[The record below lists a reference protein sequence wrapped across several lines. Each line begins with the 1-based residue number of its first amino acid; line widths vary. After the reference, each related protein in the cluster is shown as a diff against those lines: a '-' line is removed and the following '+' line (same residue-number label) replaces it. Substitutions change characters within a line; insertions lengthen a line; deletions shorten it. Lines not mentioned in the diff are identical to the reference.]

1 MKNFRISLKL
11 LKAQTLNYF
20 TDPTNIVLNFV
31 ITSVTMLSW
40 IAFKPVGSDGFSS
53 DPFVLASAIAISQIR
68 NSQHTFTTMLV
79 DWRDK
84 SFFKAMAQTPVSK
97 RMVYSCMFIF
107 NWLINLLMFVFL
119 FSLAM
124 FFANQRNA
132 LAKIDL
138 IPLIIGFILN
148 VVLSNLMALVIVQIF
163 KNRDIATIFALIS
176 YFGPMYLLGLGIP
189 WNVAGQIKMLNI
201 ITYLFPHRYPLNLI
215 QASWS
220 GFSANMEFPNV
231 DPNSWL
237 GIHGFGYNGQG
248 WWLPAIISLAW
259 IFGFLVLFILLINR
273 NYPMRS
279 KTKKYQKLSSY
290 NLHKD
295 SIDKIKH
302 SNTLEELNQHIQL
315 IKIDHQQYK
324 KQSKSI
330 KKLKVKKSKESQK
343 NEAV

>member
-1 MKNFRISLKL
+1 MSKKNFQISWKL

-68 NSQHTFTTMLV
+68 NSQHTFTTILV

-84 SFFKAMAQTPVSK
+84 KFFKTLSQTPLSK
-97 RMVYSCMFIF
+97 KMLYSSMFIF
-107 NWLINLLMFVFL
+107 NWFINFLMFLFL

-124 FFANQRNA
+124 LFAKQRNV
-132 LAKIDL
+132 LARIDL
-138 IPLIIGFILN
+138 VPLIIGFILN
-148 VVLSNLMALVIVQIF
+148 VILSNLMALVIVQIF

-189 WNVAGQIKMLNI
+189 WNIAGQIKVLNI
-201 ITYLFPHRYPLNLI
+201 ITYLFPHRYTINLI

-220 GFSANMEFPNV
+220 GLSANMEFPNV

-237 GIHGFGYNGQG
+237 GTHGFGYNGHG
-248 WWLPAIISLAW
+248 WWLPALISAVW
-259 IFGFLVLFILLINR
+259 VIGFLGAFIFLLNK
-273 NYPMRS
+273 NYPMHF
-279 KTKKYQKLSSY
+279 KTKKYQNLSSY
-290 NLHKD
+290 NLHKNN
-295 SIDKIKH
+295 INNIKH
-302 SNTLEELNQHIQL
+302 SNSLEELNRQIQHIKRERL
-315 IKIDHQQYK
+315 KHK
-324 KQSKSI
+324 KQSKYVS
-330 KKLKVKKSKESQK
+330 KVKKTKYEENS
-343 NEAV
+343 